1 MKILQI
7 ANYTQGKGGIS
18 VQVGLLH
25 KKLCEEG
32 FSCDIIS
39 TKGTPIQRIRAVW
52 RLLTKGRDYDVFH
65 VHACSDRGFFPA
77 VVGISVGRL
86 LKKRIVLTYHGGGA
100 ESFFKKKTKLVR
112 HYLTR
117 TSANIALS
125 GFIGNVFKEY
135 DLPYVII
142 PNIIELDG
150 GLFRKREVINPNFIC
165 TRSLV
170 ETYNIEC
177 TLKAFQI
184 VQKEYPEATLTIL
197 GDGPL
202 RESLENFV
210 KGNGL
215 QNVHFTGLV
224 KNTEIYDYL
233 DKADIMVSSSRA
245 DNMPVSILEGFNAGL
260 LIIAS
265 RVGGV
270 PYMIEDGKNGLL
282 FTSDDAA
289 EMAGTMIY
297 AIRNQGNSIQMIEN
311 AHQSLTEYTWQKSR
325 DRLINIYKNC
335 NVTL

>member
-1 MKILQI
+1 M
-7 ANYTQGKGGIS
+7 
-18 VQVGLLH
+18 
-25 KKLCEEG
+25 
-32 FSCDIIS
+32 
-39 TKGTPIQRIRAVW
+39 
-52 RLLTKGRDYDVFH
+52 LTKGRDYDVFH

-197 GDGPL
+197 GDAPL

-270 PYMIEDGKNGLL
+270 PFMIEDGKNGLL
-282 FTSDDAA
+282 FRSDDAA
-289 EMAGTMIY
+289 EMADKMLY
-297 AIRNQGNSIQMIEN
+297 AIRNQGDSIQMIEN
-311 AHQSLTEYTWQKSR
+311 AHQSLTEYTWQKSK